1 MNNITNFEQNIKEY
15 LLKERN
21 EKINEKTIWIIIQLY
36 KKKKKIT
43 GKKKKKNNI
52 ISFFC
57 TFINNREK
65 EGRKNTIQEQGK
77 CREEDHRKLRTA
89 EVNEA
94 FPTVVGA
101 NAVEKESFCN
111 MKFSRENKRKTQKG
125 DK

>member
-1 MNNITNFEQNIKEY
+1 MLYNINNIINFEQNIKEY

-36 KKKKKIT
+36 KKKEKIT

-52 ISFFC
+52 ISSFC

-77 CREEDHRKLRTA
+77 CREEDHEKLRTA
-89 EVNEA
+89 EVNET
-94 FPTVVGA
+94 FL
-101 NAVEKESFCN
+101 
-111 MKFSRENKRKTQKG
+111 
-125 DK
+125 